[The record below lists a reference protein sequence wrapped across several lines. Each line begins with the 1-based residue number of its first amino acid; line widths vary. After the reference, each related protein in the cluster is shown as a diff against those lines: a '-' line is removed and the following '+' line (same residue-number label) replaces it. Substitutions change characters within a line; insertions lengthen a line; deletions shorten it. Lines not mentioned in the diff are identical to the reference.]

1 MSVGG
6 GHFSN
11 KSAYTYISGAPRSKM
26 KGQVYF
32 FEKYNNE
39 ELNISLIITGEQFAS
54 SFGYEL
60 LATDVNNDGYV
71 VQIYFISFCIFFLIT
86 HAQQGVTMLVLH
98 DNWHS

>member
-6 GHFSN
+6 GHFFNS
-11 KSAYTYISGAPRSKM
+11 SIYTYISGAPRSKM

-60 LATDVNNDGYV
+60 LAADINNDG
-71 VQIYFISFCIFFLIT
+71 
-86 HAQQGVTMLVLH
+86 
-98 DNWHS
+98 